1 MAMPPAVKLCDRLR
15 QPWRYRSRPPATNA
29 SPTAMPMATLSS
41 SPIQRFSNAYF
52 RKKAAAQK
60 ISATAIHPTHICPIT
75 ASICW
80 WDRPPGLSLLP
91 SADGAVTGSTAGG
104 GSTAGDCRINLSSAA
119 STPARRIS
127 IFRILLVR
135 TSATTSSTMQRH
147 SSAAAIKTSACM
159 LVQPDVILVITALH
173 KPAARLAID
182 AIERAVRERNVPF
195 IARPGIGSPPVAR
208 HAPWSGIVQHF
219 AANTLGRDETG
230 MARGERY
237 LRRPRRAKHAE
248 RKPGRALT
256 GLDLL
261 ARSEFGHTERLGAM
275 RIEQLRRP
283 HATLADEG
291 LDPRQCQTQLY
302 RFRRPRR
309 KQPTLCRPR
318 FDRVH
323 AYPDMNHG
331 GLRRVRLQ
339 VQLQQL
345 QKRHGIERGCGKR
358 NVRSSVARFSSF
370 SRSRSSSV
378 ASPRLAKRAA
388 NPWINRA
395 SKNASGSMSSSGY
408 SRSRASSKRG
418 SSSTGA
424 SLRSISPRAN

>member
-75 ASICW
+75 TSICW
-80 WDRPPGLSLLP
+80 AG
-91 SADGAVTGSTAGG
+91 GAAAGGTSTAGG

-135 TSATTSSTMQRH
+135 TNATTGSTMQRH
-147 SSAAAIKTSACM
+147 SSAAAIKTSPCM

-173 KPAARLAID
+173 KPAARFAID
-182 AIERAVRERNVPF
+182 AIERAVREGNVPF
-195 IARPGIGSPPVAR
+195 IARPGIGSPPVAG
-208 HAPWSGIVQHF
+208 HAPWPGIVQHF

-248 RKPGRALT
+248 RKPGGALT

-261 ARSEFGHTERLGAM
+261 ARSEFGHTKRLGAM

-283 HATLADEG
+283 HAALADDG

-309 KQPTLCRPR
+309 KQPTLCRQR

-331 GLRRVRLQ
+331 CLRRVRLQ

-345 QKRHGIERGCGKR
+345 QKRHGIERGCGK
-358 NVRSSVARFSSF
+358 A
-370 SRSRSSSV
+370 
-378 ASPRLAKRAA
+378 
-388 NPWINRA
+388 
-395 SKNASGSMSSSGY
+395 
-408 SRSRASSKRG
+408 
-418 SSSTGA
+418 
-424 SLRSISPRAN
+424 